1 MSKGAKWAVMK
12 RQGIIAGTGLVAL
25 GAALFAMAPAFGAS
39 EISASFRPAV
49 AAMRGGV
56 GYFTPSAADPRLA
69 AIFAR
74 GGLTNQGF
82 RFTRVAAEKNR
93 AITVAVRSSRTLPAL
108 TIDRSAQQPVSVAA
122 APTLSDGVAPVSYSL
137 GAAVGW
143 KRFALADKPAS
154 TERGLVAAAPEKSD
168 AGISPA
174 RKWNTRLQMAAER
187 PLGQV
192 PGTLTGT
199 PNYSVDVGGSFRL
212 TRNLDVT
219 AGVRYRSERDQ
230 LQQRVDDRRDSQ
242 ALYVGTAI
250 RF

>member
-1 MSKGAKWAVMK
+1 MK
-12 RQGIIAGTGLVAL
+12 RQGIIAGTGLAAL
-25 GAALFAMAPAFGAS
+25 GAALFVMAPAFGAS

-82 RFTRVAAEKNR
+82 RFTRVATEKNR

-108 TIDRSAQQPVSVAA
+108 AIDRAAQQPTEIAMSAVQPDAI
-122 APTLSDGVAPVSYSL
+122 APVSYSL
-137 GAAVGW
+137 GASVGW
-143 KRFALADKPAS
+143 KKFALAGQPAPAV
-154 TERGLVAAAPEKSD
+154 RGLVPTPTDRAEV
-168 AGISPA
+168 GISPA
-174 RKWNTRLQMAAER
+174 RKWNTRLQVAAER
-187 PLGQV
+187 PVGQV
-192 PGTLTGT
+192 PGTLTGAQ
-199 PNYSVDVGGSFRL
+199 NYSLDVGGSFRL

-219 AGVRYRSERDQ
+219 AGVRYRSDRDR